1 MAAAGTIGFIGAGNM
16 AGAIV
21 HGVVEA
27 DIVDGSD
34 VHLYDASV
42 SVAQSLAQQTG
53 ARVTNS
59 AKALVEACEVVVLAV
74 KPQVLPVV
82 LAEIA
87 DDVAQHRPLV
97 VSIAAGTT
105 LAALGAK
112 LGEARLVRVMPNV
125 NALVGAGMA
134 AVCANAAATEDDVAR
149 VEEIFAA
156 VGDVV
161 HLAEKDFAAYTAIA
175 GSSPAFVFT
184 FIDALARGA
193 VRDGLPKALS
203 VQIAAQA
210 VLGSARMVLERAEAG
225 ATPADLTDTVC
236 SPGGTTI
243 AGLVAMEEAGFSSA
257 VVRGVRAVVDRHHEL
272 GA

>member
-1 MAAAGTIGFIGAGNM
+1 M

-21 HGVVEA
+21 RGAVESTTVRGSSVVLHDAHAPAAHALA
-27 DIVDGSD
+27 DD
-34 VHLYDASV
+34 
-42 SVAQSLAQQTG
+42 TG
-53 ARVTNS
+53 ARVVGS
-59 AKALVEACEVVVLAV
+59 ASELIEASDVVVLAV

-82 LAEIA
+82 LEEIA
-87 DDVAQHRPLV
+87 EDVARQGPLV
-97 VSIAAGTT
+97 VSIAAGVT
-105 LAALGAK
+105 LDTIGAALPGA
-112 LGEARLVRVMPNV
+112 RIVRVMPNV

-134 AVCANAAATEDDVAR
+134 ALCGNTAVGEEDLAA
-149 VEEIFAA
+149 VEELFAA

-161 HLAEKDFAAYTAIA
+161 RIAEKDFATYTAIA

-193 VRDGLPKALS
+193 VREGMPKALS

-225 ATPADLTDTVC
+225 TTPADLADMVS

-243 AGLVAMEEAGFSSA
+243 AGLVAMEEAGFSPA
-257 VVRGVRAVVDRHHEL
+257 VIRGVRAVVDRDREL